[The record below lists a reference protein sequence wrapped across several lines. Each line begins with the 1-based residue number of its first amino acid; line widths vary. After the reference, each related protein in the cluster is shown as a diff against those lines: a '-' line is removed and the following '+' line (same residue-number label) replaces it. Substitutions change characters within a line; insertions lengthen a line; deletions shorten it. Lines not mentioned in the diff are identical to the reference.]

1 MKSGITDLL
10 FDLDDT
16 LWDCA
21 GNSVISLRKLYDNNG
36 LSAHFDSFESF
47 NNIYQHINDELWA
60 ALPDSGMTVAQVRT
74 ERFVRTLE
82 AVGIHSAEMGD
93 ELNDQYMRLMVTCP
107 GTMPHAEEVMRELSQ
122 RYRISIVTNGI
133 ADVQRGK
140 LRASGL
146 EKYAYEV
153 FVSDEV
159 GAMKPKQEYF
169 KRVLN
174 ALRRDVE
181 SCLVIG
187 DNPVTDIKG
196 AVDFGLSA
204 IWYNWKGAPKDMAS
218 GAPVI
223 EDLKELLDIL

>member
-21 GNSVISLRKLYDNNG
+21 GNSVISLRKLYDANSLAAN
-36 LSAHFDSFESF
+36 FDSFESF

-60 ALPDSGMTVAQVRT
+60 ALPDSGMTVAQVRA
-74 ERFVRTLE
+74 ERFVRTLGS
-82 AVGIHSAEMGD
+82 VGIHSNEMGD
-93 ELNDQYMRLMVTCP
+93 ELNEQYMRLMVTCP
-107 GTMPHAEEVMRELSQ
+107 GTMPHAEEVVGRLSQ
-122 RYRISIVTNGI
+122 KYRISIVTNGI

-140 LRASGL
+140 LSASGL
-146 EKYAYEV
+146 DKYVAEV

-174 ALRRDVE
+174 ALRRNVE
-181 SCLVIG
+181 SCVVIG
-187 DNPVTDIKG
+187 DNPATDIKG
-196 AVDFGLSA
+196 AVDFGLGA
-204 IWYNWKGAPKDMAS
+204 IWYNWKGAPRS
-218 GAPVI
+218 LSCGAPVI
-223 EDLKELLDIL
+223 EDLRELMDVL